1 MQSVAKGPFEVWRL
15 GTGTYPAVS
24 RSAARGP
31 RGHYPIVS
39 ASSAG
44 TQDTV
49 ETGGGTS
56 RDNLGVL
63 ISLVRCLLSAP
74 SRLFRRRR
82 RIRAFTEAGLLE
94 GLNGAD
100 WARRIHVLLHLAE
113 HGTSVAALTEATHRG
128 QLGYLLL
135 DDVLTPRG
143 ATYTLAQICERT
155 GISQPDVE
163 RWFRSMGRGVAT
175 EGAADYGEDDL
186 RLARLLA
193 ENRAR
198 GLADAEL
205 FAFARI
211 VGRNTATLADT
222 TRTLIRR
229 QLEADPEH
237 PERALRQ
244 AHELRRFSE
253 FQSQLLARA
262 VTTRLRQSLRQQIH
276 AHAMNHHDPEARQ
289 VAVCFADMVGFT
301 TLGEQLSPSELGEL
315 ADRLDALTTD
325 VVAPPVRFVK
335 TVGDAVLLLSAD
347 PAPLATVAI
356 ELLAAA
362 QRQGLPPLH
371 AGIAWGTAVRSAG
384 DWIGQ
389 PLNRASRIASVA
401 GPGDVLIDTAAM
413 RRLDR
418 ATVAAEPAGPY
429 PLKGFAGEH
438 ELYRLR
444 AVSTQ
449 TDENGREPSS

>member
-1 MQSVAKGPFEVWRL
+1 MLMSL
-15 GTGTYPAVS
+15 
-24 RSAARGP
+24 AR
-31 RGHYPIVS
+31 R
-39 ASSAG
+39 
-44 TQDTV
+44 
-49 ETGGGTS
+49 
-56 RDNLGVL
+56 
-63 ISLVRCLLSAP
+63 LLSTP
-74 SRLFRRRR
+74 SRLLHRRRR
-82 RIRAFTEAGLLE
+82 MRAFTAAGLLD

-100 WARRIHVLLHLAE
+100 RARRIRVLLQLAE
-113 HGTSVAALTEATHRG
+113 HGTTVAALTEATRRG

-155 GISQPDVE
+155 GIARMDVE

-175 EGAADYGEDDL
+175 EESADYSEDDL

-193 ENRAR
+193 EYRAL
-198 GLADAEL
+198 GSADADL

-222 TRTLIRR
+222 ARSLIQRD
-229 QLEADPEH
+229 LDADPDH

-253 FQSQLLARA
+253 FQSRLLARA

-276 AHAMNHHDPEARQ
+276 AQAMNHHDPEARQ
-289 VAVCFADMVGFT
+289 VAVCFADLVGFT
-301 TLGEQLSPSELGEL
+301 NLGEQLSPTELGAL
-315 ADRLDALTTD
+315 ADRLDVLTTD

-347 PAPLATVAI
+347 PTALATVAMK
-356 ELLAAA
+356 LLAAA
-362 QRQGLPPLH
+362 HQEALPPLH

-384 DWIGQ
+384 DWIGR

-401 GPGDVLIDTAAM
+401 GPGEVLVDDAAM
-413 RRLDR
+413 RRLDLE
-418 ATVAAEPAGPY
+418 AVAAEPAGRY
-429 PLKGFAGEH
+429 PLKGFVGEH

-444 AVSTQ
+444 AVGTP
-449 TDENGREPSS
+449 TGETGREPSS